1 MISLGNPKHVSP
13 KRVVAKR
20 VLIVAPHPD
29 DETIGAWGLMRRLR
43 RNGAAVEVIVV
54 SDGGGSH
61 PASRAWPKPRLVQ
74 ARMRETRQAMR
85 AIGILPGACTFLRL
99 PDGELAL
106 RSAQLQSR
114 LRTSLWRRRPVVLII
129 GPAIGDAHPDHDAV
143 ARALWRLR
151 RRGERRLSY
160 HVWPEGAAT
169 GSRGVSE
176 YLGSAAMAAKRC
188 AVLSYRTQTGIIRDA
203 EAGFALTDRHLR
215 HFVRPRELF
224 TVVP

>member
-1 MISLGNPKHVSP
+1 MTLLLGHP
-13 KRVVAKR
+13 KRVV
-20 VLIVAPHPD
+20 IIAPHPD

-43 RNGAAVEVIVV
+43 RSGAAVEVIVV

-61 PASRAWPKPRLVQ
+61 PASRAWPKPRLIK

-99 PDGELAL
+99 PDGELAA
-106 RSAQLQSR
+106 RFGQLQSR
-114 LRTSLWRRRPVVLII
+114 LRRTLWRRRAPCLVV
-129 GPAIGDAHPDHDAV
+129 GPAMGDAHPDHHAV
-143 ARALWRLR
+143 ARALWRSR

-160 HVWPEGAAT
+160 HVWPEGAGIST
-169 GSRGVSE
+169 RSVTE
-176 YLGSAAMAAKRC
+176 HLGSAAMPAKRR

-203 EAGFALTDRHLR
+203 EAGFAMTHRHLR